1 MLTFEQFEKTMKSYL
16 DQRCENEK
24 WIDKV
29 NEVFHG
35 AWESFYEH
43 DYHTAFLNLFIE
55 VMEDKEGWIPYF
67 LYETGGEWFD
77 VYFHENEG
85 TTNEI
90 DMVVKI
96 DSYRKLYDLIAG
108 TLV

>member
-16 DQRCENEK
+16 DQRRENEK

-29 NEVFHG
+29 DEVFHG
-35 AWESFYEH
+35 AWEGFYEH

-55 VMEDKEGWIPYF
+55 VMEDKEGWISYF
-67 LYETGGEWFD
+67 LYEAKGEWFD

-85 TTNEI
+85 TDSEI
-90 DMVVKI
+90 DTVVKI

-108 TLV
+108 TLD